1 MKRIFSIC
9 ALLIAAC
16 PLSSWAEWTGDSS
29 IDYYSDEVVSGFH
42 VGQFKLGTYFA

>member
-1 MKRIFSIC
+1 MKRIVSIC

-16 PLSSWAEWTGDSS
+16 PLSSWAEWTGYSS
-29 IDYYSDEVVSGFH
+29 IDYYSDEVVSDFH